1 MTGYENLTHPIA
13 FLGFMLT
20 LILPIFVG
28 FLTYRRMKNES
39 DFFLGGRTM
48 DRIVEALS
56 SVSSGRSSW
65 LVLGVS
71 GMAYTRGIGA
81 VWAILGYSLVELVQF
96 LTIGY
101 RLRRETGKWGSI
113 TLLDYFESRFQDR
126 KNLVRGIGA
135 LIIGIFLTAYVAAQL
150 NAGAKSLT
158 TALDIPLLGSLFLCT
173 VFILIYM
180 ILGGFIAVAYNDVLR
195 AVIMIFGLCILPL
208 IGLIHLSGF
217 KMLFQ
222 ILKGLDPKTMDVFS
236 IGVGGILGFFGIG
249 LGSPGQPHILVRYMA
264 IDDPKKLKTSAWV
277 GTFWNITMGLGAVM
291 IGLLG
296 RAVIPDAQ
304 QLPKGDP
311 EMIYLVLSSKY
322 FGPILY
328 GILIGG
334 IFAAIL
340 STVDSQLLVVA
351 STVVRDCY
359 EKIWRKELPLTESQ
373 KLHLSRWVVFFS
385 GVVSIVLAYFAKEI
399 IFWLVL
405 FAWGGLG
412 ASIGPALIFSL
423 YWKSTTKYGVIA
435 GMITGTLVTFIWRLW
450 LKSVTGLYE
459 LIPAFFLSCIAIVVV
474 SRVTQSRMRQIE
486 EIKNAH

>member
-1 MTGYENLTHPIA
+1 
-13 FLGFMLT
+13 
-20 LILPIFVG
+20 
-28 FLTYRRMKNES
+28 
-39 DFFLGGRTM
+39 
-48 DRIVEALS
+48 
-56 SVSSGRSSW
+56 
-65 LVLGVS
+65 
-71 GMAYTRGIGA
+71 MAYTRGIGA

-101 RLRRETGKWGSI
+101 RLRKETGKLGSI
-113 TLLDYFESRFQDR
+113 TLLDYFESRFQNSQNR
-126 KNLVRGIGA
+126 IRSIGA

-158 TALDIPLLGSLFLCT
+158 TALNIPLLGSLFLCT
-173 VFILIYM
+173 CLTLIYM

-195 AVIMIFGLCILPL
+195 AVIMIIGLCILPMVGF
-208 IGLIHLSGF
+208 IHVGGLST
-217 KMLFQ
+217 LFQ
-222 ILKGLDPKTMDVFS
+222 ILKGLDPTHVDVFS
-236 IGVGGILGFFGIG
+236 IGIGGILGFFGIG

-264 IDDPKKLKTSAWV
+264 INDPKKLKTSAWI

-296 RAVIPDAQ
+296 RAVIPNSQ

-311 EMIYLVLSSKY
+311 EMVYLALSSQY
-322 FGPILY
+322 FGAILY

-351 STVVRDCY
+351 STVVRDGY
-359 EKIWRKELPLTESQ
+359 EKIWRKELPLTESE
-373 KLHLSRWVVFFS
+373 KLRLSRWVVFS
-385 GVVSIVLAYFAKEI
+385 TGLVSIILAFAKEI

-412 ASIGPALIFSL
+412 ASMGPALIFSL
-423 YWKSTTKYGVIA
+423 YWKSTTQYGVIA
-435 GMITGTLVTFIWRLW
+435 GMMTGTLVTFIWRLW
-450 LKSVTGLYE
+450 LKPITGLYE

-474 SRVTQSRMRQIE
+474 SWMTQKQGR
-486 EIKNAH
+486 

>member
-13 FLGFMLT
+13 FFGFILT
-20 LILPIFVG
+20 LIFPVFVG
-28 FLTYRRMKNES
+28 FLTYQRMKNES

-48 DRIVEALS
+48 DRIVVALS
-56 SVSSGRSSW
+56 AVSSGRSSW

-71 GMAYTRGIGA
+71 GMAYVRGISA

-101 RLRRETGKWGSI
+101 RLRKETGKLGSI
-113 TLLDYFESRFQDR
+113 TLLDYFESRFQD
-126 KNLVRGIGA
+126 KTNLIRSIGA

-158 TALDIPLLGSLFLCT
+158 TALNIPLLVSLFLCT
-173 VFILIYM
+173 VLILIYM

-208 IGLIHLSGF
+208 IGLIHLGGF
-217 KMLFQ
+217 QTLSQ
-222 ILKGLDPKTMDVFS
+222 TLTALDPKNMDVFS
-236 IGVGGILGFFGIG
+236 MGVGGILGFFGIG

-264 IDDPKKLKTSAWV
+264 IDDPKKLKTSALV

-296 RAVIPDAQ
+296 RAVIPNVE

-311 EMIYLVLSSKY
+311 EMIYLALSSRY

-351 STVVRDCY
+351 STVVRDFY
-359 EKIWRKELPLTESQ
+359 EKIGRKELPLTEVQ
-373 KLHLSRWVVFFS
+373 KLQMSRWVVFFS
-385 GVVSIVLAYFAKEI
+385 GLVSIVLAYYAKEI

-412 ASIGPALIFSL
+412 ASIGPSLIFSL
-423 YWKSTTKYGVIA
+423 YWKSTTKYGVTA
-435 GMITGTLVTFIWRLW
+435 GMLTGTLITFIWRLW
-450 LKSVTGLYE
+450 LKPVTGLYE
-459 LIPAFFLSCIAIVVV
+459 LIPAFFLSCIAIVGV
-474 SRVTQSRMRQIE
+474 SLITQPKGE
-486 EIKNAH
+486 KNAH